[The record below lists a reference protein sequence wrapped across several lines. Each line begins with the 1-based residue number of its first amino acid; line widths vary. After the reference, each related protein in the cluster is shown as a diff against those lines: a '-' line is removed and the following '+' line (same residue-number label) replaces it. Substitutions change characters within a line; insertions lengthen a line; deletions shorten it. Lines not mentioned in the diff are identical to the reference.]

1 MLAANDSAPLLHY
14 SSGAAKWR
22 SKMKRQ
28 KILPDPPQ
36 YRTDIQV
43 MTDRQGNSFAVQKAT
58 GQKMIMVSHDVIDSI
73 EYRQLSDGASCLYLR
88 LCQATNVDFRE
99 ERKGKWKYVLGQ
111 TAARREAEMLQQLC
125 GHEKRKVVRGWLQ
138 NLMEIG
144 LIERLVD
151 SEGRLAFL
159 VRG

>member
-1 MLAANDSAPLLHY
+1 MYTNVATALRRLQRIQRGQPPLEHWY
-14 SSGAAKWR
+14 
-22 SKMKRQ
+22 
-28 KILPDPPQ
+28 IL
-36 YRTDIQV
+36 V
-43 MTDRQGNSFAVQKAT
+43 GHGF
-58 GQKMIMVSHDVIDSI
+58 SHDVIDSV

-111 TAARREAEMLQQLC
+111 TTARRETEMWQQLC

-138 NLMEIG
+138 DLMEIG

-151 SEGRLAFL
+151 SEGRLACL

>member
-1 MLAANDSAPLLHY
+1 
-14 SSGAAKWR
+14 
-22 SKMKRQ
+22 MKQQ

-88 LCQATNVDFRE
+88 LCQAINVDFRE

-111 TAARREAEMLQQLC
+111 TTARREAKMWQQLC

-138 NLMEIG
+138 DLMEIG

>member
-1 MLAANDSAPLLHY
+1 
-14 SSGAAKWR
+14 
-22 SKMKRQ
+22 MKRQ

-88 LCQATNVDFRE
+88 LCQAANVDFRE
-99 ERKGKWKYVLGQ
+99 EKKGKWKYVLGQ
-111 TAARREAEMLQQLC
+111 TTARREVEMLQQLC

-138 NLMEIG
+138 DLMEIG

>member
-1 MLAANDSAPLLHY
+1 
-14 SSGAAKWR
+14 
-22 SKMKRQ
+22 MKRQ

-73 EYRQLSDGASCLYLR
+73 EYRQLSDGARCLYLG
-88 LCQATNVDFRE
+88 LCQATNVDFRQE
-99 ERKGKWKYVLGQ
+99 KKGRWKSVLGQ
-111 TAARREAEMLQQLC
+111 TAAAREAEMLQKLC
-125 GHEKRKVVRGWLQ
+125 GPERRKVVQGWLQ
-138 NLMEIG
+138 DLMEID
-144 LIERLVD
+144 LIERRID
-151 SEGRLAFL
+151 SEGRVAFL

>member
-1 MLAANDSAPLLHY
+1 
-14 SSGAAKWR
+14 
-22 SKMKRQ
+22 MKRQ

-99 ERKGKWKYVLGQ
+99 ER
-111 TAARREAEMLQQLC
+111 E
-125 GHEKRKVVRGWLQ
+125 
-138 NLMEIG
+138 MEICTG
-144 LIERLVD
+144 ANDGPKGSRDVAAV
-151 SEGRLAFL
+151 GWA
-159 VRG
+159 

>member
-1 MLAANDSAPLLHY
+1 MN
-14 SSGAAKWR
+14 
-22 SKMKRQ
+22 RQ
-28 KILPDPPQ
+28 QILPDRLQ

-58 GQKMIMVSHDVIDSI
+58 GQKMIMVSHDVIDSV
-73 EYRQLSDGASCLYLR
+73 EYQQLSDGASCLYLR
-88 LCQATNVDFRE
+88 LCQTANVDFRE
-99 ERKGKWKYVLGQ
+99 ERKGRWKYVLKQ
-111 TAARREAEMLQQLC
+111 TVARREAKMCQQLC
-125 GHEKRKVVRGWLQ
+125 RHEKRKVVRGWLQ

>member
-1 MLAANDSAPLLHY
+1 MN
-14 SSGAAKWR
+14 
-22 SKMKRQ
+22 RQ
-28 KILPDPPQ
+28 QILPDRLQ

-58 GQKMIMVSHDVIDSI
+58 GQKMVMVSHDVIDSV

-88 LCQATNVDFRE
+88 LCQATNIDFRE
-99 ERKGKWKYVLGQ
+99 EKKGRWKSVLGQ
-111 TAARREAEMLQQLC
+111 TAAARESEMLQQLC
-125 GHEKRKVVRGWLQ
+125 GHEKREVVRGWLQ
-138 NLMEIG
+138 DLMEIG

>member
-1 MLAANDSAPLLHY
+1 MIQPHYYTIVLWLLN
-14 SSGAAKWR
+14 GGN
-22 SKMKRQ
+22 KMKRQ

-99 ERKGKWKYVLGQ
+99 ERKGNGNMYWGKRRPEGKPRCCSSWVGM
-111 TAARREAEMLQQLC
+111 RRE
-125 GHEKRKVVRGWLQ
+125 KW
-138 NLMEIG
+138 
-144 LIERLVD
+144 
-151 SEGRLAFL
+151 SEDGYRT
-159 VRG
+159 

>member
-1 MLAANDSAPLLHY
+1 
-14 SSGAAKWR
+14 
-22 SKMKRQ
+22 MKRQ
-28 KILPDPPQ
+28 KILPDLPQ

-88 LCQATNVDFRE
+88 LCQATNVDFRQ
-99 ERKGKWKYVLGQ
+99 ERKGKWKWKYILGQ
-111 TAARREAEMLQQLC
+111 TAARREAEMLQQLG

-138 NLMEIG
+138 DLMEIG